1 MEFIESIKS
10 LDLSRFGLIG
20 SVIAGL
26 FFVIIKVLMMFDKYN
41 QRLLEIID
49 DNQDETE
56 SEPPPRE
63 SWISK
68 NRAEK

>member
-10 LDLSRFGLIG
+10 LDFSRFGLIG

-49 DNQDETE
+49 DNETE
-56 SEPPPRE
+56 NEPPPPRE